1 MCCSGEEGRVSRRP
15 ACPGVR
21 LRVGEHA
28 GPGWVSGR
36 VCVRPYPSTVR
47 CCLKKSFAANLMAFS
62 GVTSVRFTAAPGW
75 RTTRGAEHSLN
86 YGTTSLCPLKLQ
98 MGIFVLVS
106 NNWFATAH
114 SSAQMSNTT
123 VKWQIGVERVAQGHL
138 NSVCQQKP
146 EGSNRRPQFTEWPGS
161 SEVTC
166 CTETSATQ
174 SD

>member
-1 MCCSGEEGRVSRRP
+1 MWSVCVL
-15 ACPGVR
+15 
-21 LRVGEHA
+21 LRGGGPCLEASCVPRCEVTCWGTR

-98 MGIFVLVS
+98 MGDIFVLVS

-123 VKWQIGVERVAQGHL
+123 VKWHL

-146 EGSNRRPQFTEWPGS
+146 EGSNRRPQFTE
-161 SEVTC
+161 
-166 CTETSATQ
+166 
-174 SD
+174 